1 MSSVSVQELIAADRF
16 CNFIGVEMVDI
27 GQGWARAKLEITAN
41 HLNGAGV
48 VQGGAIFTL
57 ADLAVAAAA
66 NSHGPIALV
75 VNSHISYIKA
85 VSKGTLYAEACQES
99 DGAKL
104 GTYAVKV
111 TNEAGELIA
120 GIQSMVYRKK
130 ES

>member
-1 MSSVSVQELIAADRF
+1 MSTVEELIAGDRF

-27 GQGWARAKLEITAN
+27 GPGRAKAKLEITGN

-75 VNSHISYIKA
+75 VNSHISYLKA
-85 VSKGTLYAEACQES
+85 ISEGTLYAVACEES
-99 DGAKL
+99 NGAKL
-104 GTYAVKV
+104 GTYGVKV

-120 GIQSMVYRKK
+120 SIQSMVYRRK
-130 ES
+130 ESE